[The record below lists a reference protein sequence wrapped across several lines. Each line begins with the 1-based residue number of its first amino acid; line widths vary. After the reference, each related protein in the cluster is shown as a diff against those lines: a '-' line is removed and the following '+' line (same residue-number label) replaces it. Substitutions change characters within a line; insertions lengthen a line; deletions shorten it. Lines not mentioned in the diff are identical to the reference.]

1 MASIHLSDSTTI
13 TSDTCSMRQETQTDS
28 TYFSKFPGL
37 FADELQYALRLEMDG
52 KVVLVDYD
60 KFMGHFVPLPDK
72 TVSLPRD
79 ELRGLRLEDV
89 AVGSE
94 STMYPVLADKLNQPW
109 LCPGYH
115 FVTTSDAASLE
126 DPSNRRLIGGLYP
139 VAETPEAGSCSDW
152 ASIEISIECQAD
164 EVSGDP
170 FEDTMDSGLP
180 NTDDR
185 REILQRMTTVSSVV
199 FVKQQRTHHFT
210 VIVCGSSARISRW
223 DHAGVVTTKKFNYKE
238 EPEKLAEFF
247 WRFARLSPAQR
258 GHDTSVVRV
267 LEGTEDYK
275 LMQERAEEPRLL
287 LEIHPVQEHAREA
300 FRESLKG
307 SRWWKIQVDD
317 ESSRESDPSAPTTP
331 RFFLVGKPHFAAR
344 GLAGRGTRGYV
355 AIDLQNPKRPF
366 VYLKDAWRVAHTGI
380 HKEGET
386 LTYLN
391 KEGVRNIPT
400 KECHGDVGLS
410 QTTMSQ
416 TIWREENPDAL
427 TCPLK
432 THTHYRLVVREVG
445 LPMSEF
451 QNAQELIFLVARCIS
466 AHGDAYR
473 KGIMHRDISAGNVL
487 ILVTESVDAQGNLC
501 THRDGMLTDWELSKS
516 VQDGQIDVLRQPD
529 RTVCIIVTK
538 LWGNE
543 TDQSS

>member
-1 MASIHLSDSTTI
+1 M
-13 TSDTCSMRQETQTDS
+13 E
-28 TYFSKFPGL
+28 
-37 FADELQYALRLEMDG
+37 
-52 KVVLVDYD
+52 
-60 KFMGHFVPLPDK
+60 
-72 TVSLPRD
+72 
-79 ELRGLRLEDV
+79 
-89 AVGSE
+89 
-94 STMYPVLADKLNQPW
+94 KLNKPW
-109 LCPGYH
+109 LCPGYR
-115 FVTTSDAASLE
+115 FVATPHRADPE
-126 DPSNRRLIGGLYP
+126 DPSNLRVDGGMYP
-139 VAETPEAGSCSDW
+139 AADAPEEGHHTDW
-152 ASIEISIECQAD
+152 ASIEVFIECKAD
-164 EVSGDP
+164 DVRGDP
-170 FEDTMDSGLP
+170 FDDTMESGQP
-180 NTDDR
+180 NAEDR
-185 REILQRMTTVSSVV
+185 RKVLGQIMSYAYTV
-199 FVKQQRTHHFT
+199 FKRQHRTHHFT
-210 VIVCGSSARISRW
+210 VIICGSSARISRW

-275 LMQERAEEPRLL
+275 LMQQRAEEPRLL
-287 LEIHPVQEHAREA
+287 LKIHPVQEHAREA

-355 AIDLQNPKRPF
+355 AIDLQNPKGPF

-466 AHGDAYR
+466 GDLAHGDAYR

-529 RTVCIIVTK
+529 RTGTWQFLSANALRDPRKKITVEDEMESFFHLVLYFSIRYLPSNCPDVTRFMHHYFDSYTFNGEHYFAGMTKVNVMETGK
-538 LWGNE
+538 LLV
-543 TDQSS
+543 S